1 MSTKVLVVEDDLMT
15 ANLIR
20 AYLEQE
26 HYLVML
32 AHDGR
37 RALELIREKQPDLII
52 LDLMLPRV
60 DGLDVARI
68 VRSTSDTPIIML
80 TAKSTEDD
88 VLLGLDLGADDYMVK
103 PFSPRELVARVRT
116 VLRRARGSQPRESD
130 ELHFGELSIY
140 VSKHEVV
147 KRGEVI
153 PLTPREFKILHTL
166 AREPGRAFSRH
177 QLLESAFGMDSDS
190 LERTVDYH
198 IMNLRRKIEED
209 VSASTYI
216 QTVFGIGYKFSSGPY
231 PA

>member
-1 MSTKVLVVEDDLMT
+1 MSPKVLVVEDDPMT

-20 AYLEQE
+20 TYLEQE
-26 HYLVML
+26 HYVVIV

-37 RALELIREKQPDLII
+37 RALELIREKHPDLVI

-68 VRSTSDTPIIML
+68 VRRTSEMPIIML

-88 VLLGLDLGADDYMVK
+88 VLLGLDLGADDYMTK

-116 VLRRARGSQPRESD
+116 VLRRVRSQQPREAD
-130 ELHFGELSIY
+130 ELHYGELSIY
-140 VSKHEVV
+140 VSKHEVTR
-147 KRGEVI
+147 RGEQV
-153 PLTPREFKILHTL
+153 PLTPREFKILYIL
-166 AREPGRAFSRH
+166 AREPGRVFSRH

-216 QTVFGIGYKFSSGPY
+216 QTVFGIGYKFSAGPY

>member
-1 MSTKVLVVEDDLMT
+1 MSIKVLVVEDDPMT

-26 HYLVML
+26 HYVVMF
-32 AHDGR
+32 AADGR
-37 RALELIREKQPDLII
+37 RALELIREKQPDLIV

-60 DGLDVARI
+60 EGLDVARI
-68 VRSTSDTPIIML
+68 VRSTSDTPIIIL
-80 TAKSTEDD
+80 TAKTTEDD
-88 VLLGLDLGADDYMVK
+88 VLLGLDLGADDYMTK

-116 VLRRARGSQPRESD
+116 VLRRARNNQPREVD
-130 ELHFGELSIY
+130 ELHFGDLSIY
-140 VSKHEVV
+140 VSKHEVT
-147 KRGEVI
+147 KHGEIV
-153 PLTPREFKILHTL
+153 PLTPREFKILYVL
-166 AREPGRAFSRH
+166 AREPGRVFSRH

-216 QTVFGIGYKFSSGPY
+216 QTVFGIGYKFSAGPY

>member
-1 MSTKVLVVEDDLMT
+1 MSLKVLVVEDDPMT

-26 HYLVML
+26 HYVVII
-32 AHDGR
+32 ANDGR

-52 LDLMLPRV
+52 LDLMLPKV

-68 VRSTSDTPIIML
+68 VRRTSEMPIIML

-88 VLLGLDLGADDYMVK
+88 VLLGLDLGADDYMTK

-116 VLRRARGSQPRESD
+116 VLRRVRNQQPRDAD
-130 ELHFGELSIY
+130 ELHYGELSIY
-140 VSKHEVV
+140 VSKHEVTR
-147 KRGEVI
+147 RGVQI
-153 PLTPREFKILHTL
+153 LLTPREFKILYIL
-166 AREPGRAFSRH
+166 AREPGRVFSRH
-177 QLLESAFGMDSDS
+177 QLLEGAFGMDSDS

-216 QTVFGIGYKFSSGPY
+216 QTVFGIGYKFSAGPY